1 MKPGFL
7 AAGLM
12 ILSNSLPVAA
22 AQAAGGDEALCRG
35 SYPVLLMT
43 EQECRAYTRQVMA
56 LKSAGQLS
64 ALATLQQQHALQLDA
79 RAATCPCMDSKSKAA
94 APQHLVMLEPDC

>member
-12 ILSNSLPVAA
+12 ILSSSLSVAT

-35 SYPVLLMT
+35 NYPVLLMT
-43 EQECRAYTRQVMA
+43 EQECGAYTRQVMA
-56 LKSAGQLS
+56 LRSAGQLG
-64 ALATLQQQHALQLDA
+64 ALETLQQQHALQLDA

>member
-1 MKPGFL
+1 MKPGFI

-12 ILSNSLPVAA
+12 LVSSSLPVAA

-43 EQECRAYTRQVMA
+43 AKECSAYTRQVMA
-56 LKSAGQLS
+56 LQSTGHLS
-64 ALATLQQQHALQLDA
+64 ALATLQQQHALKLEA
-79 RAATCPCMDSKSKAA
+79 RAATCPCMDSKPKAT